1 MHSSGA
7 SYSTRSTIADNS
19 APTCVPWAERSL
31 RSTDPLLTIQGSKTL
46 RSERLSGIDPIRVQG
61 NGPIQSTKGGPV
73 AAAEKRMAGG
83 SRALEG
89 LRIPVVDDNEDA
101 LDALSLVLAINGADV
116 RRCRN
121 ASAARK
127 LLQSWRSDL
136 VISDLTMPGEDGF
149 ELILSIR
156 GLAAEEGGRTKAIA
170 YSATADPLARRR
182 ALECGFQEFVPKIKV
197 DELLRTIALVMAG
210 GRG

>member
-1 MHSSGA
+1 
-7 SYSTRSTIADNS
+7 
-19 APTCVPWAERSL
+19 
-31 RSTDPLLTIQGSKTL
+31 
-46 RSERLSGIDPIRVQG
+46 
-61 NGPIQSTKGGPV
+61 
-73 AAAEKRMAGG
+73 MAGG